1 MNQIPIFQNLTKY
14 SLLLSLILFLSC
26 NFTDVR
32 LQNPKDQT
40 DAKNQTLVGFVIIDD
55 LNDDAQDASAMILK
69 VYPILSNGMFI
80 FDAQTKSPIESL
92 SNEKKPMVTVEED
105 GEKVS
110 YTNQYI
116 TTTPTYIIDSRKD
129 HYLGYLYWDRFCN
142 YCSNPT
148 RYKLN
153 FDPQR
158 SISTLRIKGKPGEIV
173 FLGFYR
179 ISVIRENFDIKDF
192 MSNKTKDLDYKF
204 ERIPSD
210 SPFWKKDFRDY
221 SIWSK
226 FDPDHGFNERSAEI
240 KFLKVIVENQKKG
253 YWKEKAE
260 KRLNEILSAK

>member
-1 MNQIPIFQNLTKY
+1 MDYFPKIRSLTKN
-14 SLLLSLILFLSC
+14 LLLVTLSLHLSC

-32 LQNPKDQT
+32 LQNPKDLT
-40 DAKNQTLVGFVIIDD
+40 EAKNLSLVGFVIVDD
-55 LNDDAQDASAMILK
+55 LNDDVQDASAMMLK
-69 VYPILSNGMFI
+69 VYPILSTGMFL
-80 FDAQTKSPIESL
+80 FDVQTKSPIESL
-92 SNEKKPMVTVEED
+92 SDAKKPMVTVEED

-110 YTNQYI
+110 YTNQYV
-116 TTTPTYIIDSRKD
+116 TSTPTYLIDSRKE

-153 FDPQR
+153 FEPQK
-158 SISTLRIKGKPGEIV
+158 SISTLKIKGKPGEIV
-173 FLGFYR
+173 FLGFYK

-192 MSNKTKDLDYKF
+192 LSNKSKDLDYKF

-226 FDPDHGFNERSAEI
+226 FDREHGFNERSAEI
-240 KFLKVIVENQKKG
+240 KFLKEIMETQKKG
-253 YWKEKAE
+253 YWFDKAE
-260 KRLNEILSAK
+260 KRLKEILAAK